1 MALRRS
7 RGPSEWQL
15 PRRRRSG
22 QCARFRQPLAG
33 CYRDGTRLPAR
44 AQTAVQ
50 NNRAVPE
57 LAHRAFGR
65 FSTVSTEPFLDAHG
79 MPWTALLERHY
90 PAIRAEADRVLAVR
104 EALPN
109 FQDIGP
115 DQIRLSDDDRW
126 KAFWFVGY
134 GVWDDPN
141 CLRCPA
147 TAAVLRAIPGLTTGF
162 LSILGPGKR
171 LPPHYGP
178 YRGVLRHH
186 LALVVPEP
194 ADACGIRVGGQVR
207 HWTEGQSLVF
217 DDTYEHE
224 AWNDTE
230 GERVVLFLDIRRPLQ
245 RPVSWINGAIIAVVR
260 RSPFVAAARAQHVE
274 KEQQFAA
281 AWDAVH
287 RQQPSAGPQRPDS

>member
-1 MALRRS
+1 MTSL
-7 RGPSEWQL
+7 L
-15 PRRRRSG
+15 P
-22 QCARFRQPLAG
+22 AG
-33 CYRDGTRLPAR
+33 LLAR
-44 AQTAVQ
+44 AQAAVQ

-57 LAHRAFGR
+57 LANRVFGR

-90 PAIRAEADRVLAVR
+90 PALRAEADRVLAVR

-126 KAFWFVGY
+126 KAFWFVGC

-178 YRGVLRHH
+178 FRGVLRHH

-207 HWTEGQSLVF
+207 HWAEGHSLVF
-217 DDTYEHE
+217 DDTYEHD
-224 AWNDTE
+224 AWNDTD

-287 RQQPSAGPQRPDS
+287 GQQPSADPHRPHS